1 MGDQKD
7 GEEDIDIEASDEE
20 MEEDEGDNE
29 GGDKTETDANKVEN
43 GEVSVHFEIYYVN
56 SCVDAN
62 LVCVV

>member
-43 GEVSVHFEIYYVN
+43 GEVSVNFKIYYVN

>member
-20 MEEDEGDNE
+20 MEEDDGDNE
-29 GGDKTETDANKVEN
+29 GGDKTETDANKLEN
-43 GEVSVHFEIYYVN
+43 GEVSVDYYVN

-62 LVCVV
+62 IVCVV